1 MDVAAVLDPPLIP
14 ASGNGFSVWWKDYFF
29 IQSFVVAFEIRRWQF
44 LLVKNDFLASRTFFP
59 RFSDTPSSESYF
71 RSSQNIFLNESS
83 NSHGGDVFPALRKP
97 FSLI

>member
-1 MDVAAVLDPPLIP
+1 MDVAAVLDLPLIP
-14 ASGNGFSVWWKDYFF
+14 ASGNRFSVWWKDCFF

-71 RSSQNIFLNESS
+71 PSNMFLNESS
-83 NSHGGDVFPALRKP
+83 NSHGGDVFPVLRKP